1 MAPSFV
7 QILSAGL
14 LASSFNIINLSQV
27 AALDPKCAPGGNF
40 DLSHWK
46 LQLPIGSPGKP
57 KTISSADLQGCNGF
71 ENFDYFFT
79 NSKDGA
85 LAMKVPAKSQCVTTP
100 NSKHCRT
107 ELREANPS
115 KWSPFNARNRL
126 YADLVVNQNDD
137 EIVVG
142 QIHIDDSISTKPVME
157 LYYNSKGEFTVGVQK
172 CRTCNQAR
180 TGVLAKVP
188 KGQRFHYEIRYEK
201 NKLSVSINDSPYKE
215 LDTFDLNGPDSY
227 FKAGNYNQ
235 GEGPTN
241 THFFSIILTH

>member
-1 MAPSFV
+1 MAPSLI

-14 LASSFNIINLSQV
+14 LASSLNIINLSQV

-115 KWSPFNARNRL
+115 KWSPFNSRNRL

-137 EIVVG
+137 EM
-142 QIHIDDSISTKPVME
+142 SWAR
-157 LYYNSKGEFTVGVQK
+157 FTLTI
-172 CRTCNQAR
+172 RSPPSLQAR

-201 NKLSVSINDSPYKE
+201 NRLSVSINDSPYKE

-241 THFFSIILTH
+241 THFFAIIVTH